1 MKPENILQSDVID
14 IIFENKNKEYG
25 AYELRKQYG
34 RRMNKSIGITAL
46 IVLVFALS
54 QSFKVPKRTGS
65 VVLESIDSLK
75 FTQVILP
82 KDEPK
87 VKQQEPEK
95 LVQKKNAATAS
106 YIKPIVV
113 PDELANKPI
122 STIDKIETSIISG
135 QETEGEAVTTEVG
148 ITKDK
153 PTEGKGNVATE
164 PVEEEVSNAPLN
176 IAEFMPEFPGGQAA
190 FIKFLQRNLN
200 QPSDFEEGEKVT
212 VIAKFVVNAE
222 GNIVDIDIIKN
233 GRSDLDQEVIR
244 VIKKMPRWKAGMQ
257 NGRAVPVYYKVP
269 ITFVSA
275 D

>member
-122 STIDKIETSIISG
+122 STIDKIATSIISG
-135 QETEGEAVTTEVG
+135 AETTGEAVTTEVG

-269 ITFVSA
+269 ITFVSP

>member
-95 LVQKKNAATAS
+95 LVQKKNAATAA
-106 YIKPIVV
+106 YITPIVV

-122 STIDKIETSIISG
+122 STIDKIATSIISG
-135 QETEGEAVTTEVG
+135 AETTGEAVTTEVG

-153 PTEGKGNVATE
+153 PTEGKGLVASE

-269 ITFVSA
+269 ITFVSP

>member
-34 RRMNKSIGITAL
+34 RRMNKSVCITAL

-95 LVQKKNAATAS
+95 LVQKKNAATAA
-106 YIKPIVV
+106 YITPIVV

-122 STIDKIETSIISG
+122 STIDKIATSIISG
-135 QETEGEAVTTEVG
+135 AETTGEAVTTEVG

-153 PTEGKGNVATE
+153 PTEGKGLVASE

-269 ITFVSA
+269 ITFVSP

>member
-65 VVLESIDSLK
+65 VILESIDSLRLAE
-75 FTQVILP
+75 VNLP

-87 VKQQEPEK
+87 IIQQEPEK

-106 YIKPIVV
+106 YITPIVV

-122 STIDKIETSIISG
+122 STIDKIATSIISG
-135 QETEGEAVTTEVG
+135 EETPGEAVRTEVG
-148 ITKDK
+148 ITKEK
-153 PTEGKGNVATE
+153 PTEGKGLVPTE
-164 PVEEEVSNAPLN
+164 PVEDEVSNSPLN

-269 ITFVSA
+269 ITFVSP

>member
-106 YIKPIVV
+106 YITPIVV

-122 STIDKIETSIISG
+122 STIDKIATSIISG

-269 ITFVSA
+269 ITFVSP

>member
-34 RRMNKSIGITAL
+34 RRMSKSVCITAL

-87 VKQQEPEK
+87 VKQQEQEK

-106 YIKPIVV
+106 YITPIVV

-122 STIDKIETSIISG
+122 STIDKIATSIISG

-269 ITFVSA
+269 ITFVSP